1 MLQLWH
7 GMHPVYT
14 LFHRVCSQWQ
24 PTIRLYCSHG
34 WMMFSKTKISS
45 RIRRGPR
52 QWAQR
57 ILYSKRSVKQVYFH
71 EFVFGFWEHRCPFPL
86 VKTKC
91 LLGCRSERRS
101 PPMMLTSVLLKNTR
115 GPFSWTK
122 RKSSAL
128 YDPNSLWPPP
138 PPFRSCWN
146 CNWLNG
152 INNCLVLIT
161 RLCFVPH
168 NIYVH
173 CILLSV

>member
-1 MLQLWH
+1 MAC
-7 GMHPVYT
+7 T
-14 LFHRVCSQWQ
+14 LF
-24 PTIRLYCSHG
+24 TLYFTECVHSG
-34 WMMFSKTKISS
+34 SL
-45 RIRRGPR
+45 
-52 QWAQR
+52 Q
-57 ILYSKRSVKQVYFH
+57 
-71 EFVFGFWEHRCPFPL
+71 FVFTVPMGGWCFQKPRSAQEFGEDLDNEPRGYCTVRDQSSKCISTSLFSAFKSIRCPFPL

-91 LLGCRSERRS
+91 LLGCRSERRRS
-101 PPMMLTSVLLKNTR
+101 PPMMMLTSVLLKNTR
-115 GPFSWTK
+115 GPFSLTK

-128 YDPNSLWPPP
+128 YDPKSLSP
-138 PPFRSCWN
+138 PPFHSCWN